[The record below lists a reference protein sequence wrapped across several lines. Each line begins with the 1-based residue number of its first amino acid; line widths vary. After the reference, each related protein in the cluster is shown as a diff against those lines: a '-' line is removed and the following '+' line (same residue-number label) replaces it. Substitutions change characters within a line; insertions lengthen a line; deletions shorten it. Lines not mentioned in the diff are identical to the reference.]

1 MAETWTAYIDGV
13 TPATNLSMLGLFNG
27 SGSGRVLRVY
37 RIWLVSTSASA
48 VTGSLMTIDVRTISA
63 LGTGGTVVTPIAHDT
78 SNTAL
83 AAQIISYSGSTF
95 TDVSSLYETIMS
107 ADELALGVAT
117 QEEMQMFWPL
127 GLLWESGA
135 IESNVQPIVLR
146 EGEGVHVKQTA
157 TISTAGS
164 LSLAME
170 FTNAAS

>member
-1 MAETWTAYIDGV
+1 MAETWTIIADAV
-13 TPATNLSMLGLFNG
+13 TPATNRSLLALFNG

-37 RIWLVSTSASA
+37 RIWVVSTGSSAI
-48 VTGSLMTIDVRTISA
+48 TGSLMTLDLRTISA
-63 LGTGGTVVTPIAHDT
+63 LSTDGTAITPVAHD
-78 SNTAL
+78 SNNTAL
-83 AAQIISYSGSTF
+83 AAQIISYWGSTH
-95 TDVSSLYETIMS
+95 TDVSDLFQTVWS
-107 ADELALGVAT
+107 ADEVALATAS

-127 GLLWESGA
+127 GLMWESGA

-164 LSLAME
+164 LTLAME